1 MGDKSTLIDARR
13 KNWFWDYNDIFGSE
27 LTPNAK
33 LVRLYL
39 AKCADN
45 NTRQAWPSLS
55 NIAENCG
62 ISRTTAKKVINELVE
77 AGWLIK
83 KTRKEDGVYTSNLY
97 YLPDPDE
104 IAKNKSKANGQ
115 KRGRADNDL
124 PCNEMAGVGQNPT
137 HGRVNTDPGVGRETT
152 PNNTNILTIPNEQY
166 FIKDRVTNDSLR
178 SSLVTRAQQKSEQET
193 DTEDIN
199 IEKLPVEREL
209 IIEQETAFTDAGVI
223 NKKSPVEKEPILNQ
237 DMLSVDVDIYNNMP
251 VENVIVFKQE
261 TISTE
266 PGINNKKPPVE
277 KESDL
282 YQKTLPQEE
291 TLNNIPAEKESILNQ
306 EQISIETGVNNKK
319 STVEKELNLT
329 QDTLSTRTDGINN
342 QMPVESESILEQG
355 EISTE
360 TGVNNK
366 KPTAERE
373 LNINQ
378 DTLSIGTGGINN
390 MPVEKEPDLNQ
401 EISTIEV
408 TPQITNA
415 DLITA
420 LGDSLREAW
429 DGPPAKAYAIAGR
442 MYYLYDFA
450 AAEASINIF
459 RRRVEEG
466 SKLKNPVAYLMK
478 VAREKKKEFESQC
491 FESQCEEPQL
501 EELDYFSAKYP
512 EEHKK
517 RVMEAKKVSAEHEQY
532 LRDFRDLLVN
542 KSPPSI
548 PGFTTPGESF
558 N

>member
-152 PNNTNILTIPNEQY
+152 RNNTHIVTIPNEQDY
-166 FIKDRVTNDSLR
+166 IKDRVTNDSLR
-178 SSLVTRAQQKSEQET
+178 SSLVTRGQQKSEQET
-193 DTEDIN
+193 DIQNFN
-199 IEKLPVEREL
+199 IETSEITLESDLTSP
-209 IIEQETAFTDAGVI
+209 GVF
-223 NKKSPVEKEPILNQ
+223 NKKI
-237 DMLSVDVDIYNNMP
+237 P
-251 VENVIVFKQE
+251 VENVTVFKQE
-261 TISTE
+261 TISSE
-266 PGINNKKPPVE
+266 PGINNKRAHVE
-277 KESDL
+277 RE
-282 YQKTLPQEE
+282 PE
-291 TLNNIPAEKESILNQ
+291 LNQ
-306 EQISIETGVNNKK
+306 EALFTETGVNNKK
-319 STVEKELNLT
+319 S
-329 QDTLSTRTDGINN
+329 
-342 QMPVESESILEQG
+342 
-355 EISTE
+355 
-360 TGVNNK
+360 
-366 KPTAERE
+366 TAERE

-401 EISTIEV
+401 ETSTVEV

-429 DGPPAKAYAIAGR
+429 DGPPAKAYAVAGR
-442 MYYLYDFA
+442 MYYLYDYP
-450 AAEASINIF
+450 AAEAAINIF
-459 RRRVEEG
+459 SRRVEQG
-466 SKLKNPVAYLMK
+466 FKPKNPVAYLMK
-478 VAREKKKEFESQC
+478 VAREKKKE

>member
-104 IAKNKSKANGQ
+104 IAKNKSKANDQ

-152 PNNTNILTIPNEQY
+152 RNNTHIVTIPNEQDY
-166 FIKDRVTNDSLR
+166 IKDRVTNDSLR
-178 SSLVTRAQQKSEQET
+178 SSLVTRGQQKSEQET
-193 DTEDIN
+193 DIQNFN
-199 IEKLPVEREL
+199 IETSEITLESDLTSP
-209 IIEQETAFTDAGVI
+209 GVF
-223 NKKSPVEKEPILNQ
+223 NKKI
-237 DMLSVDVDIYNNMP
+237 P
-251 VENVIVFKQE
+251 VENVTVFKQE
-261 TISTE
+261 TISSE
-266 PGINNKKPPVE
+266 PGINNKRAHVEREPELNQEALFTETGVNNNKPPVE
-277 KESDL
+277 KEPDL

-306 EQISIETGVNNKK
+306 EQIFTETGVNNKK

-366 KPTAERE
+366 KSTAERE

-401 EISTIEV
+401 ETSTVEV

-442 MYYLYDFA
+442 MYYLYDYP
-450 AAEASINIF
+450 AAEASINNF
-459 RRRVEEG
+459 CRQVKNG
-466 SKLKNPVAYLMK
+466 FKPKNPIAYLMK
-478 VAREKKKEFESQC
+478 VAREKKKEFES
-491 FESQCEEPQL
+491 EYEVSQPE
-501 EELDYFSAKYP
+501 EELEYFSIQYP

-517 RVMEAKKVSAEHEQY
+517 RVAEAKRVSAEHERY
-532 LRDFRDLLVN
+532 LKDYRDFLIN
-542 KSPPSI
+542 KAPPI
-548 PGFTTPGESF
+548 PGFITPGGCYKQLQEGGMKC

>member
-193 DTEDIN
+193 DIQNFN
-199 IEKLPVEREL
+199 IETSEITLESDLTSP
-209 IIEQETAFTDAGVI
+209 GVF
-223 NKKSPVEKEPILNQ
+223 NKKI
-237 DMLSVDVDIYNNMP
+237 P
-251 VENVIVFKQE
+251 VENVTVFKQE
-261 TISTE
+261 TISSE

-282 YQKTLPQEE
+282 YQKTLPKEE
-291 TLNNIPAEKESILNQ
+291 TLNNMPAEKESILNQ
-306 EQISIETGVNNKK
+306 EQIFIETGVNNKK

-366 KPTAERE
+366 KSTVERE

-548 PGFTTPGESF
+548 PGFKTPGESF

>member
-152 PNNTNILTIPNEQY
+152 RNNTHIVTIPNEQDY
-166 FIKDRVTNDSLR
+166 IKDRVTNDSLR
-178 SSLVTRAQQKSEQET
+178 SSLVTRGQQKSEQET
-193 DTEDIN
+193 DIQNFN
-199 IEKLPVEREL
+199 IETSEITLESDLTSP
-209 IIEQETAFTDAGVI
+209 GVF
-223 NKKSPVEKEPILNQ
+223 NKKI
-237 DMLSVDVDIYNNMP
+237 P
-251 VENVIVFKQE
+251 VENVTVFKQE
-261 TISTE
+261 TISSE
-266 PGINNKKPPVE
+266 PGINNKRAHVE
-277 KESDL
+277 RE
-282 YQKTLPQEE
+282 PE
-291 TLNNIPAEKESILNQ
+291 LNQ
-306 EQISIETGVNNKK
+306 EALFTETGVNNKK

-366 KPTAERE
+366 KSTAERE

-401 EISTIEV
+401 ETSTVEV

-429 DGPPAKAYAIAGR
+429 DGPPAKAYAVAGR
-442 MYYLYDFA
+442 MYYLYDYP
-450 AAEASINIF
+450 AAEAAINIF
-459 RRRVEEG
+459 SRRVEQG
-466 SKLKNPVAYLMK
+466 FKPKNPVAYLMK

>member
-104 IAKNKSKANGQ
+104 IAKNKSKANDQ

-152 PNNTNILTIPNEQY
+152 RNNTHIVTIPNEQDY
-166 FIKDRVTNDSLR
+166 IKDRVTNDSLR
-178 SSLVTRAQQKSEQET
+178 SSLVTRGQQKSEQET
-193 DTEDIN
+193 DIQNFN
-199 IEKLPVEREL
+199 IETSEITLESDLTSP
-209 IIEQETAFTDAGVI
+209 GVF
-223 NKKSPVEKEPILNQ
+223 NKKI
-237 DMLSVDVDIYNNMP
+237 P
-251 VENVIVFKQE
+251 VENVTVFKQE
-261 TISTE
+261 TISSE
-266 PGINNKKPPVE
+266 PGINNKRAHVEREPELNQEALFTETGVNNNKPPVE
-277 KESDL
+277 KEPDL

-306 EQISIETGVNNKK
+306 EQIFTETGVNNKK
-319 STVEKELNLT
+319 S
-329 QDTLSTRTDGINN
+329 
-342 QMPVESESILEQG
+342 
-355 EISTE
+355 
-360 TGVNNK
+360 
-366 KPTAERE
+366 TAERE

-401 EISTIEV
+401 ETSTVEV

-442 MYYLYDFA
+442 MYYLYDYP
-450 AAEASINIF
+450 AAEASINNF
-459 RRRVEEG
+459 CRQVKNG
-466 SKLKNPVAYLMK
+466 FKPKNPIAYLMK
-478 VAREKKKEFESQC
+478 VAREKKKEFES
-491 FESQCEEPQL
+491 EYEVSQPE
-501 EELDYFSAKYP
+501 EELEYFSIQYP

-517 RVMEAKKVSAEHEQY
+517 RVAEAKRVSAEHERY
-532 LRDFRDLLVN
+532 LKDYRDFLIN
-542 KSPPSI
+542 KAPPI
-548 PGFTTPGESF
+548 PGFITPGGCYKQLQEGGMKC